1 MEKTGYWASLL
12 TYFFCFAS
20 RGLDHHVKFFKMPR
34 LMLECLRLMMLTSLR
49 NPTQTLNKL
58 GFIFTKYPDT
68 YYNSKSFRR
77 ISGLINTQE
86 KKGREV
92 EPF

>member
-1 MEKTGYWASLL
+1 M
-12 TYFFCFAS
+12 
-20 RGLDHHVKFFKMPR
+20 FKANDVDFI
-34 LMLECLRLMMLTSLR
+34 T